1 MSQSTEGKAIMVSGR
16 IVWTSGANVFDGKL
30 KVDDKT
36 KQPRLDKNGN
46 QVKEFGFGL
55 AIPKVSLSQDPN
67 TIWGAMVQQAQS
79 IYPNGIPPNFAYKY
93 KDGDGIDHNGASFA
107 LREGHA
113 GHLILACTQT
123 LPIKFFRFENGQNV
137 LINEGIKCGDYV
149 DVQLTVKAHGP
160 QAGVAGSKPGLY
172 LNPGMVRFNSYGKEI
187 VNTPSGDAIFG
198 AQAPQALGSAAPL
211 ANPNMIMGTSPQ
223 GPALMGYAPPQQPV
237 QAPIPQPNYQVLPPV
252 LQPQQPMQAP
262 IPNFAPQVAQQPTM
276 QPPLPPQQQQQWA
289 PPGGQPAPQ
298 MGGMPQMP
306 R

>member
-1 MSQSTEGKAIMVSGR
+1 MSQSTEGKSVMVSGR

-30 KVDDKT
+30 KVDDRT
-36 KQPRLDKNGN
+36 KQPKLDKNGN
-46 QVKEFGFGL
+46 QAKEFGFGL
-55 AIPKVSLSQDPN
+55 AIPKASLNQDPN
-67 TIWGAMVQQAQS
+67 TVWGAMCQQAQS
-79 IYPNGIPPNFAYKY
+79 IYPNGIPPNFAWKY

-149 DVQLTVKAHGP
+149 DVQLTIKAHGP
-160 QAGVAGSKPGLY
+160 QAGVNGSKPGLY

-198 AQAPQALGSAAPL
+198 AQAPQALGSSAPL
-211 ANPNMIMGTSPQ
+211 ANPNMIMGTP
-223 GPALMGYAPPQQPV
+223 PAMVTQPGFQQPAGHV
-237 QAPIPQPNYQVLPPV
+237 QQMQAPVPQPHFAVLPPV
-252 LQPQQPMQAP
+252 LQPQPAMQPHVQAP
-262 IPNFAPQVAQQPTM
+262 VQQAA
-276 QPPLPPQQQQQWA
+276 QPPQFPQQQQQWA
-289 PPGGQPAPQ
+289 PQAQAVPPQ
-298 MGGMPQMP
+298 MGGMPQIP